1 MERIL
6 IIDDNPQMQKL
17 VSANLQARGYG
28 AQVASSGEEA
38 LEVFKVGKF
47 DMVLLDLILPGIS
60 GIEVCN
66 WIRQQ
71 SDVPIVVLSARED
84 EDMKVHALDAGA
96 DDYIT
101 KPFSQEEMMARVR
114 AVLRRASTNSLGKKT
129 EIQIKDLVINLQA
142 HRAFVKG
149 EDMHLTRTEFALL
162 VELAQNQESVL
173 THDNLLARVWGPEYR
188 DSSHYLHIYLGRIRK
203 KLGTDMETLLETVP
217 GVGYILHSA
226 D

>member
-6 IIDDNPQMQKL
+6 VIDDNPQMQKL
-17 VSANLQARGYG
+17 VTANLQARGYG
-28 AQVASSGEEA
+28 TQVASSGEEA
-38 LEVFKVGKF
+38 LEAFKIGKF

-114 AVLRRASTNSLGKKT
+114 AVLRRANTNASGKKA

-203 KLGTDMETLLETVP
+203 KLGSEMETLLETVP